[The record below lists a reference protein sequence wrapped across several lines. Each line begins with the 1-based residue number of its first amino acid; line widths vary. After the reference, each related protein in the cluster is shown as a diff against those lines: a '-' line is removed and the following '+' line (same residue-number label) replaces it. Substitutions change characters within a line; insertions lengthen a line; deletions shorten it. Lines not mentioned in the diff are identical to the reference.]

1 MTFESILDPLEEAFS
16 ANASSDG
23 TISQLDALCIL
34 ADFGLLK
41 SVDVSL
47 FVNKI
52 VEGEMRPAGT
62 KVSRESFGRCFAAA
76 LRLRRGKSTG
86 FMIPRTFP
94 QQRLKELFATLA
106 GSSGET
112 SQMSAVTFK
121 QAVSEASLGR
131 KITPAA
137 IDVIFA
143 NVRKPGNS
151 NITFEQF
158 AHAISLL
165 SAQIGVTFD
174 KVATTI
180 IEAHAGVL
188 KPVSSSRSTTPTH
201 NRPDS
206 QSVPRDR
213 PGSRPITPSRRASIT
228 PSRERGQISDSTHSM
243 EPPPSMPASRSK
255 ELRGIFLAFVAFGA
269 KGEAEPP
276 KTMDGVHF
284 AKLCRECGI
293 MDAQFTSISVDIIFT
308 KCKPKGAR
316 RLEYKDFLQALS
328 LVSIEKSIPY
338 ETVVD
343 YVLRSGGPKSNN
355 VTGTTEFRFR
365 TAH

>member
-23 TISQLDALCIL
+23 TVSQLDALCIL

-76 LRLRRGKSTG
+76 LRLRRSKATG
-86 FMIPRTFP
+86 FVIPRTFP
-94 QQRLKELFATLA
+94 QQRLKELFTTLA

-112 SQMSAVTFK
+112 SQMSAATFK

-174 KVATTI
+174 KFAHAISLLSAQIGVTFDKVATTML
-180 IEAHAGVL
+180 EAHASVL
-188 KPVSSSRSTTPTH
+188 KPVSSS
-201 NRPDS
+201 
-206 QSVPRDR
+206 
-213 PGSRPITPSRRASIT
+213 SRN
-228 PSRERGQISDSTHSM
+228 
-243 EPPPSMPASRSK
+243 K
-255 ELRGIFLAFVAFGA
+255 ELRGVFLAFVAFGA
-269 KGEAEPP
+269 KGDAEPP
-276 KTMDGVHF
+276 KNMDGVHF

-338 ETVVD
+338 ETVVE